1 MNKKII
7 LISQTES
14 HITKRG
20 KRHPNLA
27 DFLALEGYDLEYYS
41 SSFYHAEKIQ
51 FSAEQIKNANK
62 EIGYR
67 LNIIRSIAYYKNVG
81 IRRILS
87 NLQFSIKVYKKLK
100 KKDLDNTIIILPSR
114 PVEIIYF
121 IAKLKRRKNIKVLLD
136 IRDVWPDAF
145 NIQNRFLKKGF
156 EMYCN
161 FFLKDSLSSFDNYI
175 YTCPKFVE
183 WLERFVPKAKAEFI
197 PLGYDINRFKNVNL
211 KINSSGFNQ
220 INFVY
225 IGLLQYQIEVLPF
238 VKAIANDNRFSLTLY
253 GDDGEG
259 AKYAELVQY
268 IEKEKV
274 TNVYLKG
281 KLPQEKV
288 GVVLNDFDIGLMPMK
303 AKFAFPNKV
312 FDYIALC
319 LPIFSLGSHDTSIFV
334 EENDIGWVS
343 NFEVDDIKTILNQI
357 YTNRDVDILRF
368 SKQIA
373 SIKDDFSRENLYKKY
388 LVELE
393 K

>member
-1 MNKKII
+1 MTKKII

-14 HITKRG
+14 HLTKRG

-27 DFLALEGYDLEYYS
+27 DYLSSKGYELDYYS

-51 FSAEQIKNANK
+51 FTSDQTMQANK
-62 EIGYR
+62 ELGYK
-67 LNIIRSIAYYKNVG
+67 LHIIKSLSYFKNVG
-81 IRRILS
+81 LRRIIS
-87 NLQFSIKVYKKLK
+87 NLQFSRRVYKELRS
-100 KKDLDNTIIILPSR
+100 KDLENTIIIIPSR

-121 IAKLKRRKNIKVLLD
+121 IAKLKRKKNFKVLVD

-145 NIQNRFLKKGF
+145 NIQNKFLKKGF
-156 EMYCN
+156 EAYCN
-161 FFLKDSLSSFDNYI
+161 FFLKNSLNRFDSFI
-175 YTCPKFVE
+175 YTCPKFTD
-183 WLERFVPKAKAEFI
+183 WLTRFVPSAEASFI
-197 PLGYDINRFKNVNL
+197 PLGYDRSRFAKVQL
-211 KINSSGFNQ
+211 QTKASGFEP

-225 IGLLQYQIEVLPF
+225 IGLLQHQIEVLPF
-238 VKAIANDNRFSLTLY
+238 VKAMKNDPRFSLTLY

-274 TNVYLKG
+274 TNVALKG
-281 KLPQEKV
+281 KLPQDKV
-288 GVVLNDFDIGLMPMK
+288 GEVLNNYDVGLMPMK

-319 LPIFSLGSHDTSIFV
+319 LPILSLGDHDTSIFV
-334 EENDIGWVS
+334 RENQIGWVS
-343 NFEVDDIKTILNQI
+343 TFEVEDIKKMLEGLYNARATEIVKFSERI
-357 YTNRDVDILRF
+357 AEIKEDYARD
-368 SKQIA
+368 
-373 SIKDDFSRENLYKKY
+373 NLYKKY

>member
-1 MNKKII
+1 MTKKII

-14 HITKRG
+14 HLTKRG

-27 DFLALEGYDLEYYS
+27 DYLSSKGYDLDYYS

-51 FSAEQIKNANK
+51 FTSNQVIQANK
-62 EIGYR
+62 ELGYR
-67 LNIIRSIAYYKNVG
+67 LHIIKSLSYFKNVG

-87 NLQFSIKVYKKLK
+87 NLQFSRKVYKELK
-100 KKDLDNTIIILPSR
+100 SKDLDNSIIIVPSR

-121 IAKLKRRKNIKVLLD
+121 IAKLKRGKNIKVLVD

-145 NIQNRFLKKGF
+145 NIQNKFLKKGF
-156 EMYCN
+156 EAYCN
-161 FFLKDSLSSFDNYI
+161 FFLKNSLNHFDSFI
-175 YTCPKFVE
+175 YTCPKFTD
-183 WLERFVPKAKAEFI
+183 WLHRFVPGAEASFI
-197 PLGYDINRFKNVNL
+197 PLGYDRLRFSKVQL
-211 KINSSGFNQ
+211 KTKDSGFEP

-225 IGLLQYQIEVLPF
+225 IGLLQHQIEVLPF
-238 VKAIANDNRFSLTLY
+238 VKAINNDERFSLTLY

-268 IEKEKV
+268 IEKEQV
-274 TNVYLKG
+274 TNVTLKG

-288 GVVLNDFDIGLMPMK
+288 GEILNNYDIGLMPMK

-319 LPIFSLGSHDTSIFV
+319 LPIFSLGDHDTSIFV
-334 EENDIGWVS
+334 RNNNIGWVS
-343 NFEVDDIKTILNQI
+343 TFEVDEIKEILEGI
-357 YTNRDVDILRF
+357 YTSRDKDILKYSERLAEL
-368 SKQIA
+368 KEDYA
-373 SIKDDFSRENLYKKY
+373 RDNLYEKY